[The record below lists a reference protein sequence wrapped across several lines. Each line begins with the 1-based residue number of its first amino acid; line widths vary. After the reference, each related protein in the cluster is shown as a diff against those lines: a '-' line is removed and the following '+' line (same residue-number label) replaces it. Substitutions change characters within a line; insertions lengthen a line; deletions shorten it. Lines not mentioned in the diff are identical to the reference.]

1 MADKT
6 CMCGVNFEGGA
17 DSGFGCVDGIDAEI
31 QVKLEEGGDSAI
43 LTFVGGILKSCEI
56 LE

>member
-17 DSGFGCVDGIDAEI
+17 GSGFGCVDGIDAEI
-31 QVKLEEGGDSAI
+31 QVKLEEGGDSAT
-43 LTFVGGILKSCEI
+43 LTFVGGILKSCVITE
-56 LE
+56 